1 MSLDTEQMHRLIAKG
16 FNTLFSENEE
26 KYREMVE
33 KARQYAATCIPQGE
47 KLRAPDIAFA
57 ARGAIRI
64 DPMFEAHL
72 NKKKLTQKFWV
83 SWYADYI
90 VEQVYPQPD
99 FAQPQGGAGNGGQH
113 V

>member
-1 MSLDTEQMHRLIAKG
+1 MSLDTEQMHRLVAKG
-16 FNTLFSENEE
+16 FDALFADNEK

-33 KARQYAATCIPQGE
+33 KARQYAATCVPEGE
-47 KLRAPDIAFA
+47 KLRLPDIAFA

-72 NKKKLTQKFWV
+72 IKRKLTQKFWV

-99 FAQPQGGAGNGGQH
+99 PAKPQGENGEQH